1 MKKYYNLTD
10 RTLFLFV
17 FICMVGLLALSGC
30 KPRRM
35 SKARASQI
43 FRQYVLD
50 PIPASVKNI
59 RAHQPGIFYGSTYTL
74 RFNINRDDLGLL
86 VNSRPFIKVWNVK
99 YEDGGLYWG
108 WGRVEAGPLVIP
120 EALAIPKYGRAMSL
134 YDPGSEPAWFRP
146 ELWDNPEAYGLYKIG
161 DLVNT
166 EAYERYMEKSSKLK
180 GRKIIQVLL
189 YNEKEG
195 EAYFIASSHPRP

>member
-1 MKKYYNLTD
+1 
-10 RTLFLFV
+10 
-17 FICMVGLLALSGC
+17 MVGILGLTAC
-30 KPRRM
+30 RPRGM

-43 FRQYVLD
+43 FGQYVLD
-50 PIPASVKNI
+50 PIPESVTNI

-74 RFNINRDDLGLL
+74 RFNINRDDLALIT
-86 VNSRPFIKVWNVK
+86 NSRPFIKVWNVK
-99 YEDGGLYWG
+99 YKDGGLYWG

-120 EALAIPKYGRAMSL
+120 EALAIPKYGQAMSL
-134 YDPGSEPAWFRP
+134 YDPGREPLWFRP

-166 EAYERYMEKSSKLK
+166 EAYERYREKSSKLR
-180 GRKIIQVLL
+180 GRKTIQVLL

-195 EAYFIASSHPRP
+195 EAYFIFSSWSR

>member
-1 MKKYYNLTD
+1 ML
-10 RTLFLFV
+10 LVIVFL
-17 FICMVGLLALSGC
+17 ICMVGMLGLTAC
-30 KPRRM
+30 RPRGM

-50 PIPASVKNI
+50 PIPASVTNI
-59 RAHQPGIFYGSTYTL
+59 RAHQPGIFYGRTYTL
-74 RFNINRDDLGLL
+74 RFNINRDDLDLL

-99 YEDGGLYWG
+99 YEDGMLSWG

-120 EALAIPKYGRAMSL
+120 EALAIPKYGCAMSL
-134 YDPGSEPAWFRP
+134 YGRARKPKWFRP

-166 EAYERYMEKSSKLK
+166 EVFERDKEKSRESK
-180 GRKIIQVLL
+180 GRTTIQVLL

-195 EAYFIASSHPRP
+195 EAYFIVSSHP